1 MRCKNVLYDYISS
14 GKSSTLVT
22 HISQKNLQLRAH
34 MYVLWGWMSPSC
46 IWRAALQTCTT
57 LCQAQNNK
65 WCECRALGNKCAFF
79 FSPAAMCDRIHTREE
94 KRHHGLWFR
103 LADDNKTWT
112 CGGTGADSLPVFVV
126 MWRSLKS
133 LTVNGDWL
141 SQSQCCLKP
150 GS

>member
-1 MRCKNVLYDYISS
+1 MYSMTTSPQVNLPHWSHTFLKKICSCAPICMSS
-14 GKSSTLVT
+14 GDEC
-22 HISQKNLQLRAH
+22 R
-34 MYVLWGWMSPSC
+34 
-46 IWRAALQTCTT
+46 RAASGERHS
-57 LCQAQNNK
+57 K
-65 WCECRALGNKCAFF
+65 PALHSVRRRITSDVSVERWVISVLFF

-133 LTVNGDWL
+133 LTVNGD
-141 SQSQCCLKP
+141 
-150 GS
+150 